1 MKHLLALVFLLFV
14 LVPVMA
20 QDATEAATVEANP
33 VTVIDGTGEGDTVTC
48 EAGATC
54 NVNETEDPP
63 ATENEVQDNTV
74 SVLIGVVMLAV
85 LFFGGFALY
94 FVSQLVPGGVA
105 KELFDAG
112 VKAGYQMALSRAEST
127 KTTLDDQVYSALA
140 NVQGLDVT
148 KDADGHYVVKLRAP
162 VSVSS
167 TGGSFDSSQSRMP

>member
-1 MKHLLALVFLLFV
+1 MKHLIVLVFLLIVCIPAF
-14 LVPVMA
+14 A
-20 QDATEAATVEANP
+20 QDVPAEPTNQV
-33 VTVIDGTGEGDTVTC
+33 VDVIDGTGEGDTVTC

-54 NVNETEDPP
+54 NVNETDDPP
-63 ATENEVQDNTV
+63 ASENEVQDNTV

-162 VSVSS
+162 VTMSS
-167 TGGSFDSSQSRMP
+167 TGANFDSSQSRLP

>member
-1 MKHLLALVFLLFV
+1 MKKFLVLLFLLFV
-14 LVPVMA
+14 CIPVFSQDVPAEPTNQVV
-20 QDATEAATVEANP
+20 D
-33 VTVIDGTGEGDTVTC
+33 VIDGTGEGDTVTC

-167 TGGSFDSSQSRMP
+167 TGGSFDSSQSRLP